1 MVQWLRLR
9 TSKAGAPGSVPG
21 QGTRSHM
28 LQLRVVHMPQLKQS
42 SMLQLRIPVL
52 QVKTLHSTSKT
63 RCSQINKQTN
73 FKMLKENCQPQ
84 NSITSENKYY
94 QIKLENL

>member
-1 MVQWLRLR
+1 MVQWLRLH

-42 SMLQLRIPVL
+42 SMVQLRIPVL

-73 FKMLKENCQPQ
+73 
-84 NSITSENKYY
+84 I
-94 QIKLENL
+94 